1 MIKNVK
7 ERVWAFDLEWIPD
20 PLAGRLL
27 HGIPDSVESPREIM
41 QAMWRAGGA
50 SDEDPTPFLKT
61 VLCRIVSIAV
71 VERRAKGEGEEP
83 TLALL
88 SLPRDPR
95 SDDEARRPPLP
106 LTEISPA
113 SSQRCTRVRERPGSS
128 ARWRITAWSSR
139 RRCTRK

>member
-50 SDEDPTPFLKT
+50 SDDELGFADEFSDAGADH
-61 VLCRIVSIAV
+61 VHAD
-71 VERRAKGEGEEP
+71 RRAVL
-83 TLALL
+83 LA
-88 SLPRDPR
+88 
-95 SDDEARRPPLP
+95 DDLDHAGGADDFALAVAGQVVVVA
-106 LTEISPA
+106 LNLVGSV
-113 SSQRCTRVRERPGSS
+113 RVDRLCLGQ
-128 ARWRITAWSSR
+128 AD
-139 RRCTRK
+139 